1 MLAGVRAASVN
12 SSRTVRTTA
21 KARHVGEVEGELD
34 DLIECQPRR
43 GTPVTA
49 DFVISSCDGL
59 SGIAAL
65 AVSRWI
71 EAQPGWSTRKFVRT
85 ARRHGVIE
93 IQAGGHRITAADPAA
108 QRPAEGSNKISNAS
122 QDGH

>member
-1 MLAGVRAASVN
+1 VSMN

-21 KARHVGEVEGELD
+21 KVRHVGEVKGELD